1 MAYSPKY
8 QDFMLFPV
16 PVYLKYSDVL
26 ELFDFKLF
34 LSCLGYYQSW
44 TKFIISF
51 CIDFIVN

>member
-1 MAYSPKY
+1 
-8 QDFMLFPV
+8 MLFPV